1 RSPLSFTPAI
11 SISLDTWTPEWPSG
25 SPPLPLVNVPA
36 PVFVPGKKV
45 SVVSSVLPDRHSA
58 PLPGSPERV
67 AHGVPGAEPGHPRHA
82 PCQSSGGFGFGGARL
97 PRMRRGHARGIDRDR
112 RWTEQVDGNRRTEST
127 GRTGTR
133 DTGSSVPSVF
143 GARCLRYRFSRHAI
157 GSR

>member
-1 RSPLSFTPAI
+1 PSVPPTSLRRARPPHCGAERRRRSPLSFTPAI

-82 PCQSSGGFGFGGARL
+82 PCHSSGVFGFG
-97 PRMRRGHARGIDRDR
+97 
-112 RWTEQVDGNRRTEST
+112 
-127 GRTGTR
+127 
-133 DTGSSVPSVF
+133 
-143 GARCLRYRFSRHAI
+143 
-157 GSR
+157 